1 MSHQHRLHCPVTLSI
16 PSSATCELF
25 QLHVRVS
32 ALNKFNAT
40 LHVSIRFVRK
50 FFCPF
55 VFAMNSLD
63 PILSGTFF
71 GGGANIGGGG
81 RQPESNQQPWPWQPS
96 SFLLF
101 CGAFLRESAAR
112 GSESQ
117 SGNLDSPLS
126 FHPPAPPVTSP
137 CCPGRPLC
145 I

>member
-1 MSHQHRLHCPVTLSI
+1 MI
-16 PSSATCELF
+16 GTCELL
-25 QLHVRVS
+25 QLICRVS

-40 LHVSIRFVRK
+40 FHASIRFVRK
-50 FFCPF
+50 FFCVF
-55 VFAMNSLD
+55 VFAVNSLD

-101 CGAFLRESAAR
+101 AVVVVEPF
-112 GSESQ
+112 SESLLPEDQ
-117 SGNLDSPLS
+117 RVSQG
-126 FHPPAPPVTSP
+126 
-137 CCPGRPLC
+137 